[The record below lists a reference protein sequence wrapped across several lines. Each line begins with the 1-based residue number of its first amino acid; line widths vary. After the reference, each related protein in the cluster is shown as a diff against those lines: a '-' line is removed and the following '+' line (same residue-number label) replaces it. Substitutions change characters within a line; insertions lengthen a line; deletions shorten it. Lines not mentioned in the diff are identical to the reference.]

1 MKKLYLSITA
11 AALVIL
17 SCKNDKTPETI
28 SNEVNKTVKEEA
40 SKKPKT
46 ILTEENFGLAESQ
59 MIFAKYV
66 KDIAAIT
73 KTNGVGVFMHKK
85 KAPDPKDKTVVRIN
99 FDTQYSVAILDLKE
113 EATLTMPETNG
124 RYQTAW
130 FVTEEHYNPMAI
142 NNPGTYKIN
151 QENMGSR
158 YVMLV
163 IRTQVNM
170 TDPEDLAKVSALQDQ
185 LKLTQNDRGS
195 YVITNNWDRP
205 EVLKMR
211 EKYQKIVREKNITS
225 SMMFGKKGETTLE
238 NHNVGV
244 STGWGGM
251 TSKQAVYPNFQ
262 PKNSNPATLTLKDV
276 PVDAFWSITVYDQ
289 GGWINGEKFNINSS
303 FAKVNDNGEYIIHFG
318 GDKSA
323 DNYLDTFEGW
333 NFILRMYQPTEEYF
347 DGSWKVPELIQ
358 QKN

>member
-1 MKKLYLSITA
+1 MKKLHIITV
-11 AALVIL
+11 ALTLAIL
-17 SCKNDKTPETI
+17 SCKNDKATET
-28 SNEVNKTVKEEA
+28 NTDEVNKTVKEEA
-40 SKKPKT
+40 NKKPKT

-142 NNPGTYKIN
+142 NKPGTYKIN

-185 LKLTQNDRGS
+185 LKLSQKDRGS
-195 YVITNNWDRP
+195 FVITNNWDRP

-211 EKYQKIVREKNITS
+211 KNYQKIAREKKITS

-238 NHNVGV
+238 NHNIGV

-303 FAKVNDNGEYIIHFG
+303 FAKPNKNGEYVIHFG
-318 GDKSA
+318 GDKTA
-323 DNYLDTFEGW
+323 ENYLDTFEGW
-333 NFILRMYQPTEEYF
+333 NFILRMYQPTEKYF
-347 DGSWKVPELIQ
+347 DGSWKVPELV
-358 QKN
+358 QK

>member
-1 MKKLYLSITA
+1 MKKRYVIIATLIF
-11 AALVIL
+11 ALL
-17 SCKNDKTPETI
+17 SCKKYKATET
-28 SNEVNKTVKEEA
+28 NTDEVNETVKEET
-40 SKKPKT
+40 SEKPKT
-46 ILTEENFGLAESQ
+46 ILTAENFGLAESQ

-66 KDIAAIT
+66 KDIAAVT

-113 EATLTMPETNG
+113 EATLTMHETSG

-142 NNPGTYKIN
+142 NKPGTYKIN
-151 QENMGSR
+151 QQNMGSR

-195 YVITNNWDRP
+195 YVITNNWDRT

-211 EKYQKIVREKNITS
+211 EKYQKIVREKKITS

-238 NHNVGV
+238 NHIVGV

-251 TSKQAVYPNFQ
+251 TSKHICP
-262 PKNSNPATLTLKDV
+262 
-276 PVDAFWSITVYDQ
+276 
-289 GGWINGEKFNINSS
+289 G
-303 FAKVNDNGEYIIHFG
+303 
-318 GDKSA
+318 
-323 DNYLDTFEGW
+323 
-333 NFILRMYQPTEEYF
+333 
-347 DGSWKVPELIQ
+347 
-358 QKN
+358 

>member
-1 MKKLYLSITA
+1 
-11 AALVIL
+11 
-17 SCKNDKTPETI
+17 
-28 SNEVNKTVKEEA
+28 
-40 SKKPKT
+40 
-46 ILTEENFGLAESQ
+46 
-59 MIFAKYV
+59 
-66 KDIAAIT
+66 
-73 KTNGVGVFMHKK
+73 
-85 KAPDPKDKTVVRIN
+85 
-99 FDTQYSVAILDLKE
+99 
-113 EATLTMPETNG
+113 
-124 RYQTAW
+124 
-130 FVTEEHYNPMAI
+130 
-142 NNPGTYKIN
+142 
-151 QENMGSR
+151 MGSR
-158 YVMLV
+158 YIMLV

-170 TDPEDLAKVSALQDQ
+170 TDSEDLAKVSALQDQ
-185 LKLTQNDRGS
+185 LKLSQKDKGS
-195 YVITNNWDRP
+195 FIMTNNWDRP
-205 EVLKMR
+205 KVLEMRKKYQNIAR
-211 EKYQKIVREKNITS
+211 EKKITS
-225 SMMFGKKGETTLE
+225 SVMFGKKGETTLE

-262 PKNSNPATLTLKDV
+262 PENSNPATLTLKDV

>member
-1 MKKLYLSITA
+1 
-11 AALVIL
+11 
-17 SCKNDKTPETI
+17 
-28 SNEVNKTVKEEA
+28 
-40 SKKPKT
+40 
-46 ILTEENFGLAESQ
+46 

-66 KDIAAIT
+66 KDIAAVT

-142 NNPGTYKIN
+142 NTPGTYKIN
-151 QENMGSR
+151 QQNMGSR
-158 YVMLV
+158 HVMLV

-170 TDPEDLAKVSALQDQ
+170 TDPEDLAKVSTLQDQ
-185 LKLTQNDRGS
+185 LQITQNDRGS

-211 EKYQKIVREKNITS
+211 ENYQKIVREKKITS

-262 PKNSNPATLTLKDV
+262 PKNSNPATLTLKNV

-289 GGWINGEKFNINSS
+289 GGWVNGEKFNINSS
-303 FAKVNDNGEYIIHFG
+303 FAKPNKNSSEFYKNKTLVNE
-318 GDKSA
+318 
-323 DNYLDTFEGW
+323 
-333 NFILRMYQPTEEYF
+333 
-347 DGSWKVPELIQ
+347 
-358 QKN
+358 

>member
-1 MKKLYLSITA
+1 
-11 AALVIL
+11 
-17 SCKNDKTPETI
+17 
-28 SNEVNKTVKEEA
+28 
-40 SKKPKT
+40 
-46 ILTEENFGLAESQ
+46 
-59 MIFAKYV
+59 
-66 KDIAAIT
+66 
-73 KTNGVGVFMHKK
+73 
-85 KAPDPKDKTVVRIN
+85 
-99 FDTQYSVAILDLKE
+99 
-113 EATLTMPETNG
+113 
-124 RYQTAW
+124 
-130 FVTEEHYNPMAI
+130 
-142 NNPGTYKIN
+142 
-151 QENMGSR
+151 MGSR

>member
-225 SMMFGKKGETTLE
+225 SMMFGKKGEVTLE

>member
-1 MKKLYLSITA
+1 MKKLHIITA
-11 AALVIL
+11 ALALATF
-17 SCKNDKTPETI
+17 SCKKNKTSETLI
-28 SNEVNKTVKEEA
+28 DEVNKPLKEVTTEK
-40 SKKPKT
+40 SKT
-46 ILTEENFGLAESQ
+46 ILTAENFGLAESQ

-66 KDIAAIT
+66 KDIAAVT

-113 EATLTMPETNG
+113 EATLTMPETSG

-142 NNPGTYKIN
+142 NKPGTYKIN
-151 QENMGSR
+151 QQNMGSR

-185 LKLTQNDRGS
+185 LLLTQNDRGS
-195 YVITNNWDRP
+195 YVITNNWNRP

-211 EKYQKIVREKNITS
+211 ETYQKIIREKKITS

-289 GGWINGEKFNINSS
+289 GGWVNGEKFNINSS
-303 FAKVNDNGEYIIHFG
+303 FAKLNKNGEYIINFG
-318 GDKSA
+318 GDKNA
-323 DNYLDTFEGW
+323 ANYLDTFKGW
-333 NFILRMYQPTEEYF
+333 NFILRMYQPTEAYF
-347 DGSWKVPELIQ
+347 DGSWKVPELVQ
-358 QKN
+358 E